1 MEFPQSPDFLCR
13 KRIQER
19 LFKMR
24 ALCYNIHK

>member
-1 MEFPQSPDFLCR
+1 MEFPQCLDFLCR

-19 LFKMR
+19 LFEMR

>member
-1 MEFPQSPDFLCR
+1 MEFPQCLDFLCR
-13 KRIQER
+13 KRIQEG